1 MWKIKDPELK
11 QWVNRFFS
19 DEKID
24 KACRAQL
31 EDGAFCVSL
40 HDLGKG
46 VFLDLTNR
54 VFSWNTGGFN
64 SDEWNPYPDV
74 APPEMGLYLVTC
86 KKGDAY
92 YVRTNFCDSVGN
104 WDEEHNRVIAFKALP
119 APYQPEPNK

>member
-1 MWKIKDPELK
+1 MWKIKDPKLK

-46 VFLDLTNR
+46 VFLDLSNR
-54 VFSWNTGGFN
+54 VFLGIQEVSTLTSGI
-64 SDEWNPYPDV
+64 PI
-74 APPEMGLYLVTC
+74 LT
-86 KKGDAY
+86 
-92 YVRTNFCDSVGN
+92 
-104 WDEEHNRVIAFKALP
+104 
-119 APYQPEPNK
+119 